1 MTEHDE
7 AELAKPA
14 PTEPS
19 KLTDWKN
26 EPDLALLKGDFDAAL
41 PSHRAQVAK
50 IERWNDLMAVKGS
63 AKIQKVKG
71 RSSVQPKTIRRQ
83 NEWRY
88 SALTEPFLSSNKMFS
103 VNPVTFEDVESSK
116 RNGLVLNHQMR
127 TKINSVKFIDD
138 FIRSGVDEGTVF
150 VRTGWVRQTK
160 LVTEIVPVWSYYQLN
175 PQDPEDAQGIELLQ
189 QAVQLKAADPRGF
202 NEKIPPELAAAV
214 EYFEE
219 HGEPVT
225 AEHERDE
232 EVQTEEVI
240 ENRPSLTVFNP
251 ANVVVDPSCEGDLD
265 RANFCIFMIET
276 SKADLLKEGKRYKN
290 LEKVDWESAGPIM
303 DPNKESQ
310 TPTDF
315 QFKDALRK
323 KIVMHEYWGFADI
336 HGTGELVPF
345 VASWIG
351 DTIVRMELN
360 PMPDQKLPLVIA
372 NYLPVKRE
380 LHGEPDAELL
390 EDNQK
395 IMGAL
400 VRGMLDLLGR
410 SANSQQGFAKGMLDA
425 MNRRRFDN
433 GQDYEF
439 NPNVS
444 PQVGHIQHKFPD
456 LPASALQMLNLQN
469 QEAEALTGVKSF
481 GGGLSGEAYGDVA
494 AGIKGVLDA
503 AAKREMAILRRFAK
517 AMKDI
522 GQKIIAMNQA
532 FLSEEEVVRITNDQ
546 FEVIKREELE
556 GEFDL
561 EVDISTAEIDN
572 AKAQDLAMMLQTM
585 GPNMGIDMVKMIL
598 AEIAELKRMPGLA
611 KQIREYQPQQ
621 DPVAEALKRLEVAE
635 IEAKIDEIKSKS
647 RLNNAKANEADS
659 KTDLNSL
666 DFVEQETGTKHARE
680 IDRQQAQSR
689 GNQDLAV
696 TNALTKPRKEG
707 EEAPNVA
714 AAHGYNELTDLR
726 DQVRGPLG

>member
-1 MTEHDE
+1 MTDQEELGE
-7 AELAKPA
+7 APAK
-14 PTEPS
+14 TDTL
-19 KLTDWKN
+19 KLTDWAK
-26 EPDLALLKGDFDAAL
+26 EPDLALMKGDFDAAL
-41 PSHRAQVAK
+41 PAHKAQVSK
-50 IERWNDLMAVKGS
+50 IERWNDLVAIKGT
-63 AKIQKVKG
+63 AKIPKIKG
-71 RSSVQPKTIRRQ
+71 RSSVQPKMIRRQ

-88 SALTEPFLSSNKMFS
+88 SALTEPFLSSNQMFS
-103 VNPVTFEDVESSK
+103 VSPVTAEDIESSK
-116 RNGLVLNHQMR
+116 RNALVLNHQIR
-127 TKINSVKFIDD
+127 TKINAVKFIDD

-150 VRTGWVRQTK
+150 VRTGWIRQTK
-160 LVTEIVPVWSYYQLN
+160 MVKETAPVYAYYEMTE
-175 PQDPEDAQGIELLQ
+175 EDEEGIALLQ
-189 QAVQLKAADPRGF
+189 QAIQAKASDPRGF
-202 NEKIPPELAAAV
+202 SEQATPELIAAV
-214 EYFEE
+214 EHFEE
-219 HGEPVT
+219 TGQAVT
-225 AEHERDE
+225 AEKDRE
-232 EVQTEEVI
+232 EEIEVEKVI
-240 ENRPSLTVFNP
+240 DNRPSLTVFNP
-251 ANVVVDPSCEGDLD
+251 ANVVIDPSCEGDLD
-265 RANFCIFMIET
+265 KANFCVFLIET
-276 SKADLLKEGKRYKN
+276 SKADLLKEGARYKN
-290 LEKVDWESAGPIM
+290 IDKVDWQNAAPIM
-303 DPNKESQ
+303 DPNKATS
-310 TPTDF
+310 TPSDF
-315 QFKDALRK
+315 QFRDTLRK
-323 KIVMHEYWGFADI
+323 KVVMHEYWGFADI
-336 HGTGELVPF
+336 NDTGELIPF
-345 VASWIG
+345 VGSWIG
-351 DTIVRMELN
+351 DTIVRLELN
-360 PMPDQKLPLVIA
+360 PMPDQKLPLVVA

-444 PQVGHIQHKFPD
+444 PSLGHIQHKFPD
-456 LPASALQMLNLQN
+456 LPNSALQMLNLQN
-469 QEAEALTGVKSF
+469 AEAEALTGVKSF

-522 GQKIIAMNQA
+522 GHKIIAMNQA
-532 FLSEEEVVRITNDQ
+532 FLSEEEVVRITNTE

-572 AKAQDLAMMLQTM
+572 AKAGDLAMMLQTM
-585 GPNMGIDMVKMIL
+585 GPNMGLDMVKVIL
-598 AEIAELKRMPGLA
+598 AEIAELKRMPALA
-611 KQIREYQPQQ
+611 KQIREYAPQE

-635 IEAKIDEIKSKS
+635 IEAKIAEIQSKTA
-647 RLNNAKANEADS
+647 LNQAKAGEAAS

-689 GNQDLAV
+689 GNQDLAI
-696 TNALTKPRKEG
+696 TSALTKPRKEG

-726 DQVRGPLG
+726 DAQRGPLG